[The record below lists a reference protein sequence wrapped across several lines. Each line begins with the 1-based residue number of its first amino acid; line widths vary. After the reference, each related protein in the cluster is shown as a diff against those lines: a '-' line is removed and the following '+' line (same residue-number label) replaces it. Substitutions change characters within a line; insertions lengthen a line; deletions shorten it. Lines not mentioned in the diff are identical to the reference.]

1 MPRPAHT
8 THRDTSSSFSAL
20 ATRSTHVDVD
30 TQRECAGEIDGRS
43 TGIPMNLE
51 NNLDPSILDSVV
63 VRAIFLISYDVY
75 KRH

>member
-30 TQRECAGEIDGRS
+30 TQRECASEIDGRS

>member
-30 TQRECAGEIDGRS
+30 TQRECAREMDGRS
-43 TGIPMNLE
+43 VGIPMNLE
-51 NNLDPSILDSVV
+51 NNLDPVASVV
-63 VRAIFLISYDVY
+63 VRAILLILYDDY
-75 KRH
+75 KTR

>member
-20 ATRSTHVDVD
+20 ATRSTHIDVD

-43 TGIPMNLE
+43 TGILMNVE
-51 NNLDPSILDSVV
+51 NNIDPVAS
-63 VRAIFLISYDVY
+63 
-75 KRH
+75 